1 MVSIKVVLSLDAA
14 TPQKVA
20 QMYKKNSRKSVF
32 RLFFCYDI
40 V

>member
-20 QMYKKNSRKSVF
+20 QMYKKTAGNLCPDCF
-32 RLFFCYDI
+32 LL
-40 V
+40 